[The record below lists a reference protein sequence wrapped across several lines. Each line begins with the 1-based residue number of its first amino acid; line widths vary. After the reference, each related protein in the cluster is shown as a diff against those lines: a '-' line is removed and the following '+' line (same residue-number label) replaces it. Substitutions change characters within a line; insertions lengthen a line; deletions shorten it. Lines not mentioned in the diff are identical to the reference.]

1 MALKA
6 RLLDWKELAPEV
18 HQFRFEVPGTDNFR
32 FTPGQFVSV
41 IERDNGREVRRAYS
55 IASPRAGNRFE
66 LCLNRLPDGMVSSWL
81 FGLQPGDEV
90 DMQEPLGHFTLRH
103 PERRAVFIATGTGI
117 APFRSM
123 LLDHLPRTEPEITLL
138 FGVRYQDGLLYQG
151 EFEEL
156 ARRFPSFR
164 FIPTVT
170 RPASGWTGRIGR
182 VQEHLDEA
190 LAIRSPEEKQNL
202 DLYLWDP
209 RDGGSRWEGTQGAR
223 VRPVA
228 GHLRKVRLSYRL
240 SDDHTCDG
248 GLVIDGARLFEIRHL
263 DSGEH
268 GRGGT
273 RCHPP
278 AQGVSE

>member
-202 DLYLWDP
+202 DIYICGIREMVDHVGKELK
-209 RDGGSRWEGTQGAR
+209 AR
-223 VRPVA
+223 GFDR
-228 GHLRKVRLSYRL
+228 SQ
-240 SDDHTCDG
+240 
-248 GLVIDGARLFEIRHL
+248 VIYEKYD
-263 DSGEH
+263 
-268 GRGGT
+268 
-273 RCHPP
+273 
-278 AQGVSE
+278 